1 MRVVR
6 KQRNSRM
13 CVICGMDNAFGLKAQ
28 FYTMEDESVMTLFSY
43 REEHQSYPGRVH
55 GGLITA
61 MLDELGFR
69 AFWVH
74 DENTLGVTLKLETK
88 YRKPVP
94 YGVQLKGVG
103 RVIRQT
109 PRFVHSQAEILDL
122 SGTLLASAEIEYLKM
137 DASRITD
144 ADFHDEM
151 CYLLE
156 DGLAE
161 IE

>member
-1 MRVVR
+1 M
-6 KQRNSRM
+6 
-13 CVICGMDNAFGLKAQ
+13 
-28 FYTMEDESVMTLFSY
+28 
-43 REEHQSYPGRVH
+43 
-55 GGLITA
+55 
-61 MLDELGFR
+61 
-69 AFWVH
+69 
-74 DENTLGVTLKLETK
+74 
-88 YRKPVP
+88 
-94 YGVQLKGVG
+94 
-103 RVIRQT
+103 
-109 PRFVHSQAEILDL
+109 DL